1 MNNTN
6 RIWRIRQST
15 EPKTLDVYIY
25 GYVEGDSEDVTTGE
39 KIKSKTSADYF
50 KEELEKHPDVTN
62 INLYVNS
69 WGGDVY
75 EGTAIRT
82 LLKRYPAYVTGYV
95 DGFACSI
102 ASYILTACDK
112 VVMPRNTMQFIH
124 NIWCVS
130 IGDANHHRK
139 TADDL
144 EQLMKANRQAYL
156 EKTNGKLTEKKLIEL
171 LNAETWLTADECKA
185 YGLCDVV
192 LSKEAD
198 LSEAKQ
204 ILQKV
209 KKNHE
214 QELRQNKKLA
224 AQVDAL
230 IGGSSKAGSNKIM
243 KFLLSLIEQFK
254 PDKSQSCS
262 SHKSEP
268 NKTMSFLTS
277 VFERI
282 NPGNSQLKGLESE
295 LNELKNTVLSAIRER
310 RR

>member
-6 RIWRIRQST
+6 RIWSIRQST
-15 EPKTLDVYIY
+15 EPKTLDIYIY
-25 GYVEGDSEDVTTGE
+25 GYVEGDSEDATTGS

-69 WGGDVY
+69 WGGSVY
-75 EGTAIRT
+75 EGTAIHT
-82 LLKRYPAYVTGYV
+82 QLKRHPAYVTGYV

-124 NIWCVS
+124 NIWSVS
-130 IGDANHHRK
+130 IGNAKDHRK
-139 TADDL
+139 SAEELD
-144 EQLMKANRQAYL
+144 QMMKANRQAYL
-156 EKTNGKLTEKKLIEL
+156 EKSNGKISEKKLTEL
-171 LNAETWLTADECKA
+171 LDAETWLTADECKT

-192 LSKEAD
+192 LSQD
-198 LSEAKQ
+198 VNLSEAKQ
-204 ILQKV
+204 MLQKV

-230 IGGSSKAGSNKIM
+230 IGGSSKAGLNKFQRLFVSM
-243 KFLLSLIEQFK
+243 VEHDSL
-254 PDKSQSCS
+254 
-262 SHKSEP
+262 
-268 NKTMSFLTS
+268 N
-277 VFERI
+277 
-282 NPGNSQLKGLESE
+282 GLIRSE
-295 LNELKNTVLSAIRER
+295 LNELKGQLLSGFKGR
-310 RR
+310 RK